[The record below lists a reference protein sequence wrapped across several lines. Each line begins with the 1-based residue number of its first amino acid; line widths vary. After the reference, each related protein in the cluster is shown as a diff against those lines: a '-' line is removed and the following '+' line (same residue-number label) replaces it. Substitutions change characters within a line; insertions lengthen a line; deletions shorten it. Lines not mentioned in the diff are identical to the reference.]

1 MERVLDRKIALLGPQ
16 PETAAGKRGAEAVS
30 FPRRGSGERG
40 ISLFEVGLAVGLLA
54 ILALVAIPAQHIM
67 SRRAKEVELRRSLRE
82 MRRAIDEY
90 HRYAVQGLIM
100 QTDVSQDFYPEELET
115 LTEGVAIVGDPTG
128 KKVRFLRRIPVD
140 PMTGTDEWGLRS
152 TRDEPDST
160 MWGGENVYDVYSLST
175 AAALDG
181 KTHYNEW

>member
-1 MERVLDRKIALLGPQ
+1 LDRTG
-16 PETAAGKRGAEAVS
+16 TASAPRQLRASGGNPKGEAAPTPRG
-30 FPRRGSGERG
+30 RRGERG

-54 ILALVAIPAQHIM
+54 ILALVAIPAQHIV

-115 LTEGVAIVGDPTG
+115 LVEGVPIVGDPTG